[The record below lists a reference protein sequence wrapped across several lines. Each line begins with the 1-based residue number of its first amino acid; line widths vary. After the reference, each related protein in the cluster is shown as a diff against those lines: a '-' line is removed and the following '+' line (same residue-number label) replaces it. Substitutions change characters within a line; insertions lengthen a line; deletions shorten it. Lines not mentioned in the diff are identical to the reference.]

1 MTLNKIREL
10 CLHET
15 FEWQAEKTPDATAI
29 VCGEHWLTYAEL
41 DRKSNQLARLLRD
54 HGIGTGKFVAVYFD
68 RSELPIIAVLAC
80 HKSGAAYVPI
90 DPIHPGERIRYIASE
105 LGISACLTESGLA
118 PNALR
123 YFPDAQ
129 VVVVDAEA
137 AEVSRR
143 SDLPLDPAESGISP
157 ADPAYVIYTSGT
169 TGRPKG
175 VIVEHRAVTWYVQ
188 AFNDVCA
195 TSAMDRVYQGF
206 SLSFDGSVE
215 EIWMAFSNGST
226 LVVPTKEAPRFG
238 DDLGRY
244 LNAHGVTYFST
255 VPTMLSTLSEDVP
268 SLRTIVLSGEVCPPE
283 LVTRWTR
290 PGRRL
295 LNVYGPTEA
304 TVNTTVAECS
314 PDAPVTIGRPLA
326 GYGIHIVDEHLRP
339 VPPGDQGELLISG
352 PTLARGYVN
361 QPQLTAE
368 RFLET
373 TRIEGAHRF
382 YRTGD
387 LVRWNGTDLEFH
399 GRLDTQVKIR
409 GYRVELSEIESV
421 LVEHPQVRT
430 AAVRLVERDGLQQ
443 LAAYVVPGG
452 WRPELDRDSILALL
466 EVRVPPYMVPGYLDV
481 LPELPRTT
489 SGKIDRA
496 RLPAP
501 VAPLVRTSRI
511 LVEPRSPLEREIAE
525 VWRDVLGVP
534 SVSVEDDFFLDLGGH
549 SLLAARMVTQ
559 LRDRIP
565 QAATVRDVYERP
577 TVHTLA
583 QRLESRSVPEVETS
597 ARTPSRPMIDSIPPW
612 RRFLTFTL
620 QALSIYL
627 LTAVAMVPVAIPF
640 LLGLGWVSGA
650 VSMATWAI
658 GSAAVLLLAW
668 PLLLAVSI
676 AAKWAIIGR
685 YRAGDYPLWGLYYWR
700 WWFCNR
706 VQALSGVGALTGTP
720 LLPVY
725 YRLMGARVGQ
735 RCTLDTAQC
744 SAWDLVS
751 IGDDTS
757 IGAHTQLLGSRVEN
771 GMLRLGTV
779 DIGTGCFIGIHS
791 ALGLGVRMGEG
802 SALDDQSLLADG
814 QELAPGARY
823 RGSPAG
829 PADVSL
835 PASVRPA
842 RRGRR
847 FLFGGLHLVCA
858 YLLGLGMLLPAVGFF
873 ILWRLAFRTGGV
885 LGVSL
890 ALFWS
895 VPAGVIV
902 FCLLVAGLR
911 RAILNTMRP
920 GAYPVESLIYLRKW
934 LSDGLMSLSR
944 GLLMPVYTTLYLP
957 PWLRLMGSK
966 IGPRAE
972 LSTVSN
978 FAPELIDVGPESFF
992 ADGSIIGGRRVNRG
1006 VFEVAIN
1013 RIGRRSFVG
1022 NSAVLPV
1029 GVSLGAAA
1037 SSACSRSPHTPDPAS
1052 RTRLSGWVHRPSR

>member
-1 MTLNKIREL
+1 MTSNRIREL

-15 FEWQAEKTPDATAI
+15 FERQAEKTPDATAI
-29 VCGEHWLTYAEL
+29 ICGERRLTYAEL
-41 DRKSNQLARLLRD
+41 DKQSNQLARLLRD
-54 HGIGTGKFVAVYFD
+54 RSVGAGQFVALYFD
-68 RSELPIIAVLAC
+68 RSELPIIAILAC

-90 DPIHPGERIRYIASE
+90 DPTYPGERIRYIASE
-105 LGISACLTESGLA
+105 LGISACLTDSGLA

-123 YFPDAQ
+123 HLPDAQ

-143 SDLPLDPAESGISP
+143 SDLPLNGAEPGVSP
-157 ADPAYVIYTSGT
+157 ADLAYVIYTSGT
-169 TGRPKG
+169 TGHPKG
-175 VIVEHRAVTWYVQ
+175 VMVEHRAVTWYVQ
-188 AFNDVCA
+188 AFNEACA
-195 TSAMDRVYQGF
+195 TSAADRVYQGF

-215 EIWMAFSNGST
+215 EIWMALSNGSA
-226 LVVPTKEAPRFG
+226 LVVPTKDAPRFG

-255 VPTMLSTLSEDVP
+255 VPTMLSTLSEDVA
-268 SLRTIVLSGEVCPPE
+268 SLRTVVLSGEVCPPE
-283 LVTRWTR
+283 LVNRWTR

-314 PDAPVTIGRPLA
+314 PDVPVTIGRPLA
-326 GYGIHIVDEHLRP
+326 GYGIHVVDEHLRP
-339 VPPGDQGELLISG
+339 VSPGDKGELLISG
-352 PTLARGYVN
+352 PTLARGYVG

-373 TRIEGAHRF
+373 TRIEGADRF

-387 LVRWNGTDLEFH
+387 LVRWTDGGDLEFH

-443 LAAYVVPGG
+443 LAAYLVPEGQ
-452 WRPELDRDSILALL
+452 RPALDRDSILALL
-466 EVRVPPYMVPGYLDV
+466 KIRVPPYMVPGYLDV

-489 SGKIDRA
+489 SGKTDRA
-496 RLPAP
+496 RLPTP
-501 VAPLVRTSRI
+501 VEPLVRTSRI
-511 LVEPRSPLEREIAE
+511 LVEPHSPLEREIAE

-549 SLLAARMVTQ
+549 SLLAARMVTR

-565 QAATVRDVYERP
+565 QAATIRDVYEHP
-577 TVHTLA
+577 TVRTLA
-583 QRLESRSVPEVETS
+583 KRLESRSIPEAETS
-597 ARTPSRPMIDSIPPW
+597 ARTPSRPMINSIPPW

-627 LTAVAMVPVAIPF
+627 LSAAMLPLAVPL
-640 LLGLGWVSGA
+640 LLGLGWVNGA
-650 VSMATWAI
+650 VSTRTLVTATVAI
-658 GSAAVLLLAW
+658 LLLTWPVLLT
-668 PLLLAVSI
+668 VSI
-676 AAKWAIIGR
+676 AAKWAVIGR
-685 YRAGDYPLWGLYYWR
+685 YRAGDYPLWGAYYWR

-706 VQALSGVGALTGTP
+706 IQAFSGVGALTGTP

-725 YRLMGARVGQ
+725 YRLMGARVGK

-791 ALGLGVRMGEG
+791 ALGLGVRMGDG
-802 SALDDQSLLADG
+802 SALDDQSLLPDG
-814 QELAPGARY
+814 QELAPGAGY

-835 PASVRPA
+835 PAGGHPA
-842 RRGRR
+842 RRARR
-847 FLFGGLHLVCA
+847 LLFGGLHLVCA
-858 YLLGLGMLLPAVGFF
+858 DLLGLGMALPAVGFF
-873 ILWRLAFRTGGV
+873 ILWRLAFLTDGV

-890 ALFWS
+890 ALVAS
-895 VPAGVIV
+895 VPAGVV
-902 FCLLVAGLR
+902 VYCLFLAGLR

-944 GLLMPVYTTLYLP
+944 GLLLPVYTTLYLP
-957 PWLRLMGSK
+957 PWLRLMGSQ

-972 LSTVSN
+972 LSTVSS

-1006 VFEVAIN
+1006 TFEVAIN

-1029 GVSLGAAA
+1029 GVNLGDGCLLGVQ
-1037 SSACSRSPHTPDPAS
+1037 SIPHTTNPAS
-1052 RTRLSGWVHRPSR
+1052 RTGPSGWVHRPSR